1 MNADSYRVTFDDAA
15 KDAEA
20 PTEEDLGSSAVFAPI
35 EREPKP
41 TEEDLGS
48 SAVFAPIEREPKP
61 AEELSEAQIEK
72 ELASDVREPA
82 KDISARISP
91 DPSPPVEN
99 RERSEKV
106 KTRQAKKFDFRQPKT
121 LERNQLRSL
130 QLLLEA
136 FARPASSI
144 LSANLRVHCRL
155 DITGLLQLPWEGVL
169 DMFEDNGSVT
179 VVSLPP
185 LPAKAIYY
193 QQFDPA
199 LRIVDLRF
207 GGSGEDIP
215 SRTMLTDIELDV
227 VLGIMEEV
235 LAQLPAAFSSILD
248 IRLGQIT
255 QEQSLQ
261 LVHAAAMNEMCIVAK
276 MVLRIDDKHDH
287 ETALILPFPLLR
299 PMLDQLGSRGVA
311 VVEQSLGF
319 ANKLAERLQDVDL
332 DLEVVFKPTY
342 LSSGQIVD
350 LRPGDV
356 VRLAHR
362 KGEPLDLVCGPVKVS
377 KVQPTQVGRRLA
389 CLVVEGIEVE

>member
-1 MNADSYRVTFDDAA
+1 MTFDDAT
-15 KDAEA
+15 KDATKDGEVS
-20 PTEEDLGSSAVFAPI
+20 EDEDLGFSAVFAPI

-41 TEEDLGS
+41 PKVQEEPRPEVQVEPEVEAKVSEIVEETPASPTSAS
-48 SAVFAPIEREPKP
+48 SA
-61 AEELSEAQIEK
+61 
-72 ELASDVREPA
+72 
-82 KDISARISP
+82 
-91 DPSPPVEN
+91 PVEEA
-99 RERSEKV
+99 ERSEKV

-185 LPAKAIYY
+185 LPSKAIYY

-215 SRTMLTDIELDV
+215 SRNMLTDIELDV

-276 MVLRIDDKHDH
+276 MLLRIDDKHDH

-311 VVEQSLGF
+311 VVEQNLGF
-319 ANKLAERLQDVDL
+319 ANQLAERLQEVNL
-332 DLEVVFKPTY
+332 DLEVVFKPTF

>member
-1 MNADSYRVTFDDAA
+1 MTFDDAT
-15 KDAEA
+15 KDATKDGEVS
-20 PTEEDLGSSAVFAPI
+20 EDEDLGFSAVFAPI

-41 TEEDLGS
+41 PKVQEEPRPDVQVEPEVEAKVSEIVEETPASPTSAS
-48 SAVFAPIEREPKP
+48 SA
-61 AEELSEAQIEK
+61 
-72 ELASDVREPA
+72 
-82 KDISARISP
+82 
-91 DPSPPVEN
+91 PVEEA
-99 RERSEKV
+99 ERSEKV

-185 LPAKAIYY
+185 LPSKAIYY

-215 SRTMLTDIELDV
+215 SRNMLTDIELDV

-276 MVLRIDDKHDH
+276 MLLRIDDKHDH

-311 VVEQSLGF
+311 VVEQNLGF
-319 ANKLAERLQDVDL
+319 ANQLAERLQEVNL
-332 DLEVVFKPTY
+332 DLEVVFKPTF

>member
-1 MNADSYRVTFDDAA
+1 MTFDDAT
-15 KDAEA
+15 KDATKDGEVS
-20 PTEEDLGSSAVFAPI
+20 EDEDLGFSAVFAPI

-41 TEEDLGS
+41 LKVQEEPRPDVQVEPEVEAKVSEIVEETPASPTSAS
-48 SAVFAPIEREPKP
+48 SA
-61 AEELSEAQIEK
+61 
-72 ELASDVREPA
+72 
-82 KDISARISP
+82 
-91 DPSPPVEN
+91 PVEEA
-99 RERSEKV
+99 ERSEKV

-185 LPAKAIYY
+185 LPSKAIYY

-207 GGSGEDIP
+207 GGSGDDIP
-215 SRTMLTDIELDV
+215 SRNMLTDIELDV

-276 MVLRIDDKHDH
+276 MLLRIDDKHDH

-311 VVEQSLGF
+311 VVEQNLGF
-319 ANKLAERLQDVDL
+319 ANQLAERLQDVDL
-332 DLEVVFKPTY
+332 DLEVVFKPTF

>member
-1 MNADSYRVTFDDAA
+1 MTFDDAT
-15 KDAEA
+15 KDATKDGEVS
-20 PTEEDLGSSAVFAPI
+20 EDEDLGFSAVFAPI

-41 TEEDLGS
+41 LKVQEEPRPDVQVEPEVEAKVSEIVEETPTSPTPAS
-48 SAVFAPIEREPKP
+48 SA
-61 AEELSEAQIEK
+61 
-72 ELASDVREPA
+72 
-82 KDISARISP
+82 
-91 DPSPPVEN
+91 PVEEA
-99 RERSEKV
+99 ERSEKV

-185 LPAKAIYY
+185 LPSKAIYY

-215 SRTMLTDIELDV
+215 SRNMLTDIELDV

-276 MVLRIDDKHDH
+276 MLLRIDDKHDH

-311 VVEQSLGF
+311 VVEQNLGF
-319 ANKLAERLQDVDL
+319 ANQLAERLQEVNL
-332 DLEVVFKPTY
+332 DLEVVFKPTF

>member
-1 MNADSYRVTFDDAA
+1 MTFDDAT
-15 KDAEA
+15 KDATKDGEVS
-20 PTEEDLGSSAVFAPI
+20 EDEDLGFSAVFAPI

-41 TEEDLGS
+41 PKVQEEPRPDVQVEPEVEAKVSEIVEETPASPTSAS
-48 SAVFAPIEREPKP
+48 SA
-61 AEELSEAQIEK
+61 
-72 ELASDVREPA
+72 
-82 KDISARISP
+82 
-91 DPSPPVEN
+91 PVEEA
-99 RERSEKV
+99 ERSEKV

-185 LPAKAIYY
+185 LPSKAIYY

-207 GGSGEDIP
+207 GGSGDDIP
-215 SRTMLTDIELDV
+215 SRNMLTDIELDV

-276 MVLRIDDKHDH
+276 MLLRIDDKHDH

-311 VVEQSLGF
+311 VVEQNLGF
-319 ANKLAERLQDVDL
+319 ANQLAERLQDVNL
-332 DLEVVFKPTY
+332 DLEVVFKPTF